1 MTETANIY
9 TLPSGLR
16 LIHVPSQSPVAYCG
30 IAIAAGTRDELPT
43 EQGMAHFCEHMMF
56 KGTAHRHAWH
66 IINRMER
73 VGGDLNA
80 YTNKEETVVYSAFM
94 KEDLPRAAELL
105 FDVVFHSVYPQVE
118 IDKERE
124 VIVDEIES
132 YNDSPADLIFDHFEN
147 IIYEGR
153 DLGHDILGTADDVR
167 RFTSAAAKAF
177 TQRLYKPERMIFF
190 VMGNYTFAYVKR
202 IVKALSPDPSSMAGK
217 GDAIPGE
224 APNPVNATP
233 HPMLGE
239 DSVERVSVE
248 CRSTHQA
255 HVMIGCAAYGS
266 KDDRRIALY
275 FLNNLLGGPG
285 MNSRLNIALRERRGL
300 VYTVESTLTNYT
312 DTSTWAIY
320 FGCDAEDV
328 DKCRRLVRKELDRL
342 IEKPL
347 TPPQFAAAMKQIK
360 GQIGVACDN
369 TENYILDTAKSFLHY
384 NKFEGMNDT
393 FHQLDK
399 LTPQFLQQV
408 AKEVFAPQNLT
419 TLIFR

>member
-1 MTETANIY
+1 
-9 TLPSGLR
+9 
-16 LIHVPSQSPVAYCG
+16 
-30 IAIAAGTRDELPT
+30 
-43 EQGMAHFCEHMMF
+43 
-56 KGTAHRHAWH
+56 
-66 IINRMER
+66 
-73 VGGDLNA
+73 
-80 YTNKEETVVYSAFM
+80 
-94 KEDLPRAAELL
+94 
-105 FDVVFHSVYPQVE
+105 
-118 IDKERE
+118 
-124 VIVDEIES
+124 
-132 YNDSPADLIFDHFEN
+132 
-147 IIYEGR
+147 
-153 DLGHDILGTADDVR
+153 
-167 RFTSAAAKAF
+167 
-177 TQRLYKPERMIFF
+177 
-190 VMGNYTFAYVKR
+190 
-202 IVKALSPDPSSMAGK
+202 MAGK

-233 HPMLGE
+233 LPMTGE

>member
-1 MTETANIY
+1 M
-9 TLPSGLR
+9 R
-16 LIHVPSQSPVAYCG
+16 LIHVPSQSSVAYCG
-30 IAIAAGTRDELPT
+30 IAVDAGTRDELST

-56 KGTAHRHAWH
+56 KGTEHRHAWH

-105 FDVVFHSVYPQVE
+105 FDVVFHSVYPQIEV
-118 IDKERE
+118 DKERE

-147 IIYEGR
+147 IIYR
-153 DLGHDILGTADDVR
+153 DKDLGHDILGTADDVR
-167 RFTSAAAKAF
+167 RFTSADAQAF

-190 VMGNYTFAYVKR
+190 VMGNYDFQYVKR
-202 IVKALSPDPSSMAGK
+202 TLKALTEPLQTLSPSPSIMGREEEVTATKDTARMASPLL
-217 GDAIPGE
+217 IMGE
-224 APNPVNATP
+224 
-233 HPMLGE
+233 GSE
-239 DSVERVSVE
+239 ERVFFE
-248 CRSTHQA
+248 HRSTHQA

-320 FGCDAEDV
+320 FGCDVEDV
-328 DKCRRLVRKELDRL
+328 ERCCRLVRKELDRL
-342 IEKPL
+342 MEAPL
-347 TPPQFAAAMKQIK
+347 SQAQFAAAMKQIK

-369 TENYILDTAKSFLHY
+369 SENYILDTAKSFLHY

-393 FHQLDK
+393 YQQLNK

-419 TLIFR
+419 TLIFQ